1 MLYVSLKNMSCLINK
16 MTFKISLIKIIILL
30 LLFTKWVL
38 ELKTESCAC
47 LSYSMLPPALV
58 LQVWTRHRLRPQD
71 LLNSLMLSSN
81 DFPIFIFIFYH
92 GYLFVLLLVY
102 RSFFNLQ
109 FDIPNEIIKAFVKHL
124 KVSVCNLKLSFV

>member
-1 MLYVSLKNMSCLINK
+1 
-16 MTFKISLIKIIILL
+16 MTFKISLIKTIILL
-30 LLFTKWVL
+30 LLFTNLVL
-38 ELKTESCAC
+38 ELKKESCAHVSC
-47 LSYSMLPPALV
+47 SMLPPALV

-81 DFPIFIFIFYH
+81 NFPIFYSYH

-109 FDIPNEIIKAFVKHL
+109 FDIPNESIKAFVKHH
-124 KVSVCNLKLSFV
+124 KVSVCNLKLNFV